1 MFTTLLIIYGL
12 IYLLLLFKFKIKP
25 SKCIYPLSA
34 IPAKHRKSLT
44 VIIIILFILSIFI
57 QGSTPTFIF
66 AVLGTSYILEYKQLK
81 KEKSKYYSLLNTLLL
96 FTLALVSTPN
106 IFLSN

>member
-1 MFTTLLIIYGL
+1 MLLIIYVL

-44 VIIIILFILSIFI
+44 IIVIILFGLSMFL

-66 AVLGTSYILEYKQLK
+66 AVLGASYILEYKQLK
-81 KEKSKYYSLLNTLLL
+81 KEKSRYYSLLNTLL
-96 FTLALVSTPN
+96 FFILALVSTTN
-106 IFLSN
+106 IFLSS